1 MKNSI
6 LALGFAAGLSVGP
19 ATLATESGLSE
30 VIVIAPDPQASEMGG
45 NPATFYIARN
55 EGNLDVPLVVSFTV
69 TGSAANGG
77 DYAKVP
83 LSVTLP
89 PNKQLST
96 VTIAPIADASNEGLE
111 TVTLTLVAK
120 PGLYRLGD
128 DTVATASM
136 ADSTGSAGS
145 PPTRRGGGPGKS
157 TGTGG
162 GGKGG
167 SSAIPPGGFPGG
179 VPPADFDATT
189 RLPPPDR
196 TGTLTVSVTFHAAGK
211 WSSKYSGAYSNLRWF
226 HSFSYSVPLRGIYSP
241 GSGFEE
247 VERRQKG
254 GIFVPNLKRYLMLK
268 PRDLLGPAGRS
279 CGKGESK
286 ILDESNGMEVG
297 DPGMP
302 PLVPFTHVN
311 KGGGPFPSG
320 DKTVPERD
328 LCQSAV
334 SFDYEK
340 NVFHLRI
347 DGSDAHVKVRS
358 FHNGREPGH
367 PYNVRLQGD
376 DTVSGVKSKLTFLD
390 QPMAANAMGIEGNRV
405 IENFSFVR
413 GPENSQY
420 PVSATVRW
428 KVTLQ

>member
-1 MKNSI
+1 MKNYLI
-6 LALGFAAGLSVGP
+6 ALGFVAGASAGT
-19 ATLATESGLSE
+19 AGHAETGLSE
-30 VIVIAPDPQASEMGG
+30 VIVVAPDPQASEVGG
-45 NPATFYIARN
+45 NPAEFYIARN
-55 EGNLDVPLVVSFTV
+55 DGNLDVPLVVSFTL

-89 PNKQLST
+89 PNEQLAT
-96 VTIAPIADASNEGLE
+96 VKISPIADASAEGLE
-111 TVTLTLVAK
+111 TVVLSLAAK
-120 PGLYRLGD
+120 PGLYKLGD
-128 DTVATASM
+128 DKVATASI
-136 ADSTGSAGS
+136 ADATGSAGNPSS
-145 PPTRRGGGPGKS
+145 PAASNSAGSGGRN
-157 TGTGG
+157 
-162 GGKGG
+162 GG

-179 VPPADFDATT
+179 VPPADFDASK

-196 TGTLTVSVTFHAAGK
+196 IGTLTVSVTFHAAGK
-211 WSSKYSGAYSNLRWF
+211 WSSKYNGAYSNLKWF
-226 HSFSYSVPLRGIYSP
+226 RSFSYSIPLRGMYSA
-241 GSGFEE
+241 GSGFQEIQ
-247 VERRQKG
+247 RREKG
-254 GIFVPNLKRYLMLK
+254 GMFVPNMKRYLVLQ
-268 PRDLLGPAGRS
+268 PRDLLGPAGRV

-328 LCQSAV
+328 LCESAV

-340 NVFHLRI
+340 KVFHLRI
-347 DGSDAHVKVRS
+347 DGSDAHVKVHP
-358 FHNGREPGH
+358 FHNGREFR
-367 PYNVRLQGD
+367 PYNVRLQAD
-376 DTVSGVKSKLTFLD
+376 DQVSSVKSKLTLFD

-405 IENFSFVR
+405 IENFSYVR

-420 PVSATVRW
+420 PMSATVRW
-428 KVTLQ
+428 KVTVQ

>member
-1 MKNSI
+1 MKNYLI
-6 LALGFAAGLSVGP
+6 ALGFVAGASAGAMGHAAQS
-19 ATLATESGLSE
+19 ALSE
-30 VIVIAPDPQASEMGG
+30 IIVVAPDPQASEVGG
-45 NPATFYIARN
+45 NPAEFYIARN
-55 EGNLDVPLVVSFTV
+55 EGNLDVPLVVSFTLA
-69 TGSAANGG
+69 GSAANGG
-77 DYAKVP
+77 DYTKVP

-89 PNKQLST
+89 PNEQLAI
-96 VTIAPIADASNEGLE
+96 VKIAPIADASAEGLE
-111 TVTLTLVAK
+111 TVVLSLVAK
-120 PGLYRLGD
+120 PGLYKLGD
-128 DTVATASM
+128 DKVATASI
-136 ADSTGSAGS
+136 ADATGSAGKPS
-145 PPTRRGGGPGKS
+145 APGADTSAGSGG
-157 TGTGG
+157 TT
-162 GGKGG
+162 GG

-179 VPPADFDATT
+179 VPPADFDASK

-211 WSSKYSGAYSNLRWF
+211 WSSKYNGAYSNLKWF
-226 HSFSYSVPLRGIYSP
+226 RSFSYSIPLRGMYSL
-241 GSGFEE
+241 GSGFQEIQ
-247 VERRQKG
+247 RREKSG
-254 GIFVPNLKRYLMLK
+254 MSVPNMKRYLVLQ
-268 PRDLLGPAGRS
+268 PRDLLGPAGRV
-279 CGKGESK
+279 CGRGESK

-328 LCQSAV
+328 LCESAV

-367 PYNVRLQGD
+367 PYNVRLQGED
-376 DTVSGVKSKLTFLD
+376 QATSVKSKLTLFD
-390 QPMAANAMGIEGNRV
+390 QPMAANATGIEGHRV
-405 IENFSFVR
+405 IENFSYVR

-420 PVSATVRW
+420 PMSATVRW
-428 KVTLQ
+428 KVTVQ